1 LRRPT
6 KEPQLGSSDEH
17 CIERLDVSVY
27 TIPTDAPEAD
37 GTLAWDSTGMVIVE
51 PRTRGGTAGLGY
63 AFGDTSTGT
72 LVRDLLAGVV
82 IGRDVRDT
90 TGAREAMVRSIRN
103 LGRPGICSMAIAAVD
118 IALWDTKARCADQP
132 LFRLLGAVRDAVPV
146 YGSGG
151 FTTYTRQRLVDQLS
165 SWVGEG
171 IPRVK
176 MKIGTDRGASWRQD
190 IDRITAVREA
200 SGPDAELY
208 VDANGAY
215 DRTQARRLGLLF
227 AQELGVTWFEEPVS
241 SDDLQ
246 GLAQLREALPLDV
259 TAGEYGYDL
268 GYFEN
273 MLARGAVDV
282 LQADVG
288 RCAGITEWLRV
299 AAAAAAHQTPF
310 SAHCGQTL
318 HAHVACVPPNL
329 RHIEYFHDHAHIDQI
344 MFDGVLKPVDG
355 ALRPA
360 ADRPGLGLT
369 LRRGDAE
376 QYRSA

>member
-1 LRRPT
+1 M
-6 KEPQLGSSDEH
+6 GSSDEYR
-17 CIERLDVSVY
+17 IERLDVSVY
-27 TIPTDAPEAD
+27 TVPTDAPEAD
-37 GTLAWDSTGMVIVE
+37 GTLAWDSTGLVIVE
-51 PRTRGGTAGLGY
+51 PRTRGGTVGLGY
-63 AFGDTSTGT
+63 AFGDAATGT
-72 LVRDLLAGVV
+72 LVAELLAGVV
-82 IGRDVRDT
+82 VGRDVRDT
-90 TGAREAMVRSIRN
+90 TGAWEAMVRSIRN

-132 LFRLLGAVRDAVPV
+132 LFKLLGAVRDAVPV

-151 FTTYTRQRLVDQLS
+151 FTTYSRERLVDQLS
-165 SWVGEG
+165 GWVAEG

-176 MKIGTDRGASWRQD
+176 MKIGTDRGASWRRD
-190 IDRITAVREA
+190 IERITAVREA
-200 SGPDAELY
+200 IGPDAELY

-215 DRTQARRLGLLF
+215 DRTQARQLGLLF

-246 GLAQLREALPLDV
+246 GLSQLREALPLDV

-268 GYFEN
+268 VYFET

-299 AAAAAAHQTPF
+299 AATAAAHQTPF

-329 RHIEYFHDHAHIDQI
+329 RHIEYFHDHARIDQI
-344 MFDGVLKPVDG
+344 MFDGVLEPVDG

-360 ADRPGLGLT
+360 ADRAGLGLT
-369 LRRGDAE
+369 LRRSDAE
-376 QYRSA
+376 QYRSD